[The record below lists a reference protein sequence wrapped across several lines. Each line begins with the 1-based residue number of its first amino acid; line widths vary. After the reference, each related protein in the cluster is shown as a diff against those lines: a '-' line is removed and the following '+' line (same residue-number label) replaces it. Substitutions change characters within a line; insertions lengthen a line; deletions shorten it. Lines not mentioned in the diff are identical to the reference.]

1 MKSKTDE
8 TWYSLDLILEKIYFH
23 RSIMPFMLTHV
34 WLLLKL
40 VTSNWF
46 VKKHYFQYS
55 SKAMQVLTLT
65 IWRENPLQYVLNE
78 MF

>member
-46 VKKHYFQYS
+46 VKKTLFS
-55 SKAMQVLTLT
+55 VCMQVLTLT
-65 IWRENPLQYVLNE
+65 IWRENTLQYVLNE